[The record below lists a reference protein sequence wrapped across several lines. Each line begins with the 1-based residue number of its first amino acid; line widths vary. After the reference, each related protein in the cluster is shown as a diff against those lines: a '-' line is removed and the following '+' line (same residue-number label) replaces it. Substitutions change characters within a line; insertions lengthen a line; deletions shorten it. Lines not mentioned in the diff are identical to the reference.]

1 MFLRINSLGTRI
13 LVLLL
18 CYGIIVGAQ
27 LLLIFSIR
35 SFINPIVYNELTF
48 NTILLGSI
56 FLGANIL
63 FFVLNQIFFE
73 TIIALTM
80 LSMLVKMGAALAM
93 IYPIIEGNFVY
104 REVIAIFV
112 VALYLIHLIIEF
124 FVRKKILTIT

>member
-1 MFLRINSLGTRI
+1 MFLRINSLGRRV

>member
-1 MFLRINSLGTRI
+1 MFLRINSLGSRI

-63 FFVLNQIFFE
+63 FFVLNQLFSE

-104 REVIAIFV
+104 REVIAMFV

>member
-1 MFLRINSLGTRI
+1 MFLRINSLGRRI

-18 CYGIIVGAQ
+18 CYGIVVGIQ

-35 SFINPIVYNELTF
+35 SLINPIVYNELIF

-56 FLGANIL
+56 FFWVNIL
-63 FFVLNQIFFE
+63 FFVLNQLFSE

-80 LSMLVKMGAALAM
+80 LSMLIKMGAALAM
-93 IYPIIEGNFVY
+93 VYPIIEGNFIY

>member
-1 MFLRINSLGTRI
+1 MFLRINSLGRRI

-18 CYGIIVGAQ
+18 CYGIVVGIQ

-35 SFINPIVYNELTF
+35 SLINPIVYNELIF

-56 FLGANIL
+56 FFGVNIL
-63 FFVLNQIFFE
+63 FFVLNQLFSE
-73 TIIALTM
+73 TIIALTI
-80 LSMLVKMGAALAM
+80 LSMLIKMGAALAM
-93 IYPIIEGNFVY
+93 VYPIIEGNFIY

>member
-1 MFLRINSLGTRI
+1 MFLRINSLGSRI

-104 REVIAIFV
+104 REVIAMFV

>member
-1 MFLRINSLGTRI
+1 MFLRINSLGSRI

>member
-1 MFLRINSLGTRI
+1 M
-13 LVLLL
+13 VLLL

-63 FFVLNQIFFE
+63 FFVLNQLFSE

-80 LSMLVKMGAALAM
+80 LSMLIKMGAALAM
-93 IYPIIEGNFVY
+93 VYPIIEGDFIY

>member
-1 MFLRINSLGTRI
+1 M
-13 LVLLL
+13 
-18 CYGIIVGAQ
+18 
-27 LLLIFSIR
+27 
-35 SFINPIVYNELTF
+35 YNELIF

-56 FLGANIL
+56 FFGVNIL
-63 FFVLNQIFFE
+63 FFVLNQLFSE

-80 LSMLVKMGAALAM
+80 LSMLIKMGAALAM
-93 IYPIIEGNFVY
+93 VYPIIEGNFIY